1 MFDRIKL
8 YVKTTRFKTGI
19 WYSLIFLFLEIVIG
33 SVIYFYLRGSLYK
46 QLDLSLTG
54 QANLIFNIVDE
65 RGVDFYNFIPDSVY
79 SSPSDLIQDLAF
91 EAVALNPTNTFIQVR
106 FKDKIIFQTDNLKST
121 HTNLTDTSNQREF
134 IKDFYDKRLS
144 LNKVRAAVLNNNNY
158 QIITA
163 FPTSH
168 IDNALESLTDL
179 YVIIAPIFLLISI
192 AGGAFISV
200 KSLSRIDSIIDRT
213 KIITTQ
219 NLEEKI
225 SGDEFEDEY
234 GRLARTMN
242 EMITRI
248 KKSIDYMNQFSISAA
263 HELKTPLTILRG
275 EIELA
280 LRSKMTP
287 DEYKDILNSNLDE
300 TLRLINIVDKLF
312 FISKTDH
319 MLVKINKEKT
329 DLNAYLL
336 SALESMKKIAEGKNI
351 QLNLFCDGLVFA
363 EVDKGLINQ
372 VIYNLIENA
381 IKYSDPNEIVNVRLE
396 KKNGA
401 KTVISITDKGEYI
414 PPELQNKIFERFFR
428 SETSRNRDTGGAGL
442 GLSVVKSIVEMH
454 GGAIEVEST
463 QEGLTTFTVII

>member
-1 MFDRIKL
+1 
-8 YVKTTRFKTGI
+8 
-19 WYSLIFLFLEIVIG
+19 
-33 SVIYFYLRGSLYK
+33 
-46 QLDLSLTG
+46 
-54 QANLIFNIVDE
+54 
-65 RGVDFYNFIPDSVY
+65 
-79 SSPSDLIQDLAF
+79 
-91 EAVALNPTNTFIQVR
+91 
-106 FKDKIIFQTDNLKST
+106 
-121 HTNLTDTSNQREF
+121 
-134 IKDFYDKRLS
+134 
-144 LNKVRAAVLNNNNY
+144 
-158 QIITA
+158 
-163 FPTSH
+163 
-168 IDNALESLTDL
+168 
-179 YVIIAPIFLLISI
+179 
-192 AGGAFISV
+192 
-200 KSLSRIDSIIDRT
+200 
-213 KIITTQ
+213 
-219 NLEEKI
+219 
-225 SGDEFEDEY
+225 
-234 GRLARTMN
+234 MN